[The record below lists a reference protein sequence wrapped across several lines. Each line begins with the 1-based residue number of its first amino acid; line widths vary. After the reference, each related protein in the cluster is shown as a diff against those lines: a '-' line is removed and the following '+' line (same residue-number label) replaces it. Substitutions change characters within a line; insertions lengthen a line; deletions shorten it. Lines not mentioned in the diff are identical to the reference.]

1 MSEKRHEA
9 SLHGGKKKKRVKGT
23 VDRITGGIVV
33 VVVRH
38 PDAADD
44 EPDAFMEIY
53 VPIANFKKRVPHE
66 GDYVSVDIEDNS

>member
-33 VVVRH
+33 VLIRH
-38 PDAADD
+38 PDAGKD
-44 EPDAFMEIY
+44 EPDTYLEIY
-53 VPIANFKKRVPHE
+53 VPIEKFKKRTPHE